1 MYTHAYK
8 YECKNGHRRERRIL
22 LFRRMYFTLFRAV
35 TEALRLI
42 QTGDIRRAEQT
53 LTVAQQATEDM
64 YLSAKNIKRE

>member
-8 YECKNGHRRERRIL
+8 YGYKNRCRREEHIL
-22 LFRRMYFTLFRAV
+22 LFRRMYFALFRAV

-53 LTVAQQATEDM
+53 LTAAQQATEDM
-64 YLSAKNIKRE
+64 YLSAKGIKMN

>member
-1 MYTHAYK
+1 MQK
-8 YECKNGHRRERRIL
+8 GGRLL

-53 LTVAQQATEDM
+53 LTAAQQATEDM
-64 YLSAKNIKRE
+64 YLSAKGIKMN

>member
-1 MYTHAYK
+1 M
-8 YECKNGHRRERRIL
+8 

-53 LTVAQQATEDM
+53 LTAAQQATEDM
-64 YLSAKNIKRE
+64 YLSVKGIKMN